1 MVVLVKSI
9 ITNFHINQLDR
20 VSNLNLMSFSGYLL
34 NQTGAMSP
42 QLGVSKEAGL
52 TLKSGYQINNLA
64 TFGPTEG
71 GCKNFQAQ
79 SLTGTQRLNELWN
92 EMQYASNRN
101 SSIMQIGEA

>member
-42 QLGVSKEAGL
+42 
-52 TLKSGYQINNLA
+52 
-64 TFGPTEG
+64 
-71 GCKNFQAQ
+71 
-79 SLTGTQRLNELWN
+79 
-92 EMQYASNRN
+92 
-101 SSIMQIGEA
+101 